1 MGHGLRMGV
10 AVALGLAMAGQT
22 ATAQTLQEQLQDPA
36 QKRAFQRALHQ
47 LFVDEPQLLV
57 PPAPQTHGFSA
68 HAARD
73 KALLKGL
80 WPRLF
85 APKAA
90 ALGAQDA
97 PVKLAV
103 LMGAPCPSC
112 QAAGAELGEL
122 AQAGA
127 VRVYMHGPT
136 DSAELA
142 AVLGLETDQ
151 NAQWPVYIFANMVVR
166 GHAPPIVLARYI
178 DKRAARP

>member
-1 MGHGLRMGV
+1 M
-10 AVALGLAMAGQT
+10 
-22 ATAQTLQEQLQDPA
+22 
-36 QKRAFQRALHQ
+36 
-47 LFVDEPQLLV
+47 DEPQLLV
-57 PPAPQTHGFSA
+57 PPAPQTRGFSA

-136 DSAELA
+136 SSDELA
-142 AVLGLETDQ
+142 AVLGLETGQ
-151 NAQWPVYIFANMVVR
+151 NAQWPVYIFADMVVR
-166 GHAPPIVLARYI
+166 GHVPPIVLARYI

>member
-1 MGHGLRMGV
+1 MG
-10 AVALGLAMAGQT
+10 T
-22 ATAQTLQEQLQDPA
+22 
-36 QKRAFQRALHQ
+36 
-47 LFVDEPQLLV
+47 
-57 PPAPQTHGFSA
+57 
-68 HAARD
+68 
-73 KALLKGL
+73 
-80 WPRLF
+80 
-85 APKAA
+85 
-90 ALGAQDA
+90 QDA

-142 AVLGLETDQ
+142 AVLGLETGQ
-151 NAQWPVYIFANMVVR
+151 NAQWPVYVFADMVVR
-166 GHAPPIVLARYI
+166 GHVPPIVLARYI